1 MTLDEIRSL
10 LDAMPPNEDAIIQ
23 KGNLL
28 DLNNCSVEFKIHH
41 GWDIAHGNLCDK
53 LWGEFNI
60 KLLRHVRDNCQDEN
74 LLETEI
80 SNLSLEDSHWEWFKK
95 SIACR
100 TDEYH
105 WFFLSADSKP
115 QGACLIYHPKQ
126 SIFDKGNIFYI
137 EYLAVAPWNR
147 QNPMSNKQFSGIG
160 SILIKSAIAYSC
172 NALRLRPGFSL
183 HSLPKAKTY
192 YERIGMQH
200 FPSLDKDQLNYF
212 EMAEAKAAQ
221 YAGAV

>member
-1 MTLDEIRSL
+1 MTLDEIKKLVDTMS
-10 LDAMPPNEDAIIQ
+10 PCEDEIIQ
-23 KGNLL
+23 NGF
-28 DLNNCSVEFKIHH
+28 LNDANNNRIEYKIHH

-60 KLLRHVRDNCQDEN
+60 KLLRHVRDNCKDDAI
-74 LLETEI
+74 LEAEI
-80 SNLSLEDSHWEWFKK
+80 AKLSLEDSHWEWLKK
-95 SIACR
+95 SLVHR
-100 TDEYH
+100 SDDYH

-126 SIFDKGNIFYI
+126 SIFDQGNIFYI

-147 QNPMSNKQFSGIG
+147 QNPMSPKSFSGIG
-160 SILIKSAIAYSC
+160 SILIKAALTYSC
-172 NALRLRPGFSL
+172 RVLCLRPGFSL

-200 FPSLDKDQLNYF
+200 FPKLDKDQLNYF
-212 EMAEAKAAQ
+212 EMEEAKAAQ